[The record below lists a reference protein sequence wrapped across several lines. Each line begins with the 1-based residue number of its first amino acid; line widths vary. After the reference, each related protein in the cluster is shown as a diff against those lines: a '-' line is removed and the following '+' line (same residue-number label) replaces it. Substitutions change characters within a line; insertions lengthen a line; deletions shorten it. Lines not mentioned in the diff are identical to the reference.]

1 MFQSYIVSS
10 DCVESFGELQF
21 YLGSNFRLPLVA
33 LGNSKDAPFKLQLE
47 M

>member
-1 MFQSYIVSS
+1 MFQTAKLYSN
-10 DCVESFGELQF
+10 CVESFGELQF